1 MCRPDLCN
9 NFFFLSLLVSLST
22 VLHLFSLF
30 LSYWRKKQKSG
41 LKRKS
46 TPETSSIP
54 EKVKKG
60 SKTVISDLTF
70 SSQSSSKELK
80 VAIEKVHRTPKD
92 SQQTSV
98 SHSRS
103 LPTFQ
108 TNLPGPSKHLSSA
121 SKLELKRGKQSK
133 RRKQE
138 EEAEEEETEI
148 NITPNSLRSY
158 SRTHPYRFQSID
170 YYAPRRL
177 SKGGISVVFETSP
190 GRVSIPESQSLPSVS
205 GLGSSKTEEKG
216 NSDISKSSK
225 GPKHNLGSDTSV
237 KGEAPT
243 TSGVQTRRQSEPT
256 SSSGKSKRKASA
268 STSPASSKGKSST
281 SKGEFP
287 GWPFILQLLTIDTI
301 RMYRLFIVQICI
313 SGMKWN
319 SVCFSRMVFS
329 GCVFFLYWDHLWPK
343 YELCR
348 ELCSTIAVQLWWIS

>member
-1 MCRPDLCN
+1 MADQNPSFNQPGGSQRRMRQGATSGSSVSSHLSQDKTSATN
-9 NFFFLSLLVSLST
+9 NK
-22 VLHLFSLF
+22 
-30 LSYWRKKQKSG
+30 RKKQKSG

-133 RRKQE
+133 RRKHE

-205 GLGSSKTEEKG
+205 GLGGSKTEEKG

-225 GPKHNLGSDTSV
+225 GPKHNSGSDTSV

-268 STSPASSKGKSST
+268 GTSPASSKGKSST

-287 GWPFILQLLTIDTI
+287 G
-301 RMYRLFIVQICI
+301 
-313 SGMKWN
+313 
-319 SVCFSRMVFS
+319 
-329 GCVFFLYWDHLWPK
+329 
-343 YELCR
+343 
-348 ELCSTIAVQLWWIS
+348 